1 MCPHSRLGR
10 FLFPAVIAVLGVAAG
25 CAKSKPEAAAA
36 KLTLPARVDFNRHIR
51 PILNQNCTACH
62 GGVKRAAGISFIY
75 REEATRAGES
85 GRPTI
90 VPGKPDQSELIK
102 RVSSTDEE
110 FRMPKPEHGHRLS
123 DHDVALLRQWI
134 SEGAEWSEHWAFV
147 PPKPQQIPAV
157 KNSAQAPTPI
167 DHFVVSRLD
176 REGLTPS
183 PAADR
188 ATLLRR

>member
-1 MCPHSRLGR
+1 MPRLR
-10 FLFPAVIAVLGVAAG
+10 QFRLAAICLALGSLLG
-25 CAKSKPEAAAA
+25 CARHKPATATAQV
-36 KLTLPARVDFNRHIR
+36 TLPAHIDFNRHIR
-51 PILNQNCTACH
+51 PIFNQNCTACH

-123 DHDVALLRQWI
+123 DHDV
-134 SEGAEWSEHWAFV
+134 
-147 PPKPQQIPAV
+147 
-157 KNSAQAPTPI
+157 
-167 DHFVVSRLD
+167 
-176 REGLTPS
+176 
-183 PAADR
+183 
-188 ATLLRR
+188 